1 MLKQRIIIND
11 VDGFNDDNGS
21 NSGALKF
28 DLDDI
33 FYLTF
38 LQELLEN

>member
-1 MLKQRIIIND
+1 MLKRRIIND

-21 NSGALKF
+21 NSGVLKF
-28 DLDDI
+28 DLGDI